1 MVILINKDSNNKTT
15 GDKSQKTSLSYYQ
28 LKNKNMTLYKYFN
41 VNDPK
46 NFDDV
51 QIADWDFNPRVHKKL
66 QNRGC
71 DTVGKLLRY
80 NISTIKFQ

>member
-1 MVILINKDSNNKTT
+1 
-15 GDKSQKTSLSYYQ
+15 
-28 LKNKNMTLYKYFN
+28 MTLYKYFN

-80 NISTIKFQ
+80 NISTIIKCLVFEK